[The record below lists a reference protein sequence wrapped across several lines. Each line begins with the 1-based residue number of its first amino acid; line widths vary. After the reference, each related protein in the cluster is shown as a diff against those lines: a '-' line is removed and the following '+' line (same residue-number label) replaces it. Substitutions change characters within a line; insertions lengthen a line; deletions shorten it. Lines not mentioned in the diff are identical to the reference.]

1 MPRRQQQPYPA
12 DEFGFYYFQRN
23 RFAANILAAHC
34 QLAVQCR
41 NTTISSI
48 MVNFEHVNTN
58 KNTALWWFGT
68 VCNFCTQVL
77 QTITTRNRNTCWPT
91 SSQMILTNNCNK
103 QKLHNP
109 HHSGDIT
116 DLRSQI
122 SLPLSVPWA
131 SAVAASAVLYA
142 AATIMHR
149 CYDQLNYK
157 ALHCPNI
164 CSKCRNLNLST
175 YRQWC
180 SMAIRAPCCW
190 HFDKGILPLTLKP
203 LLYLF
208 THRASLPC
216 SLSELTR
223 SNEKKVAHRQTH
235 QRLLLVNLD
244 WLPAYLT
251 IESHS
256 FAFLNQTEPFKN
268 LGGNHKFEN
277 WDKERAT
284 NASRPFSKC
293 SPMEPLVG
301 ETLKA
306 EAGEVIV
313 MLGAPSGHQ
322 RSNSTPSGCSAG
334 HRHSGQQIE
343 STLWPH
349 KPNCSK

>member
-1 MPRRQQQPYPA
+1 MVLDSVQFVHSSFA
-12 DEFGFYYFQRN
+12 DNYNKKQKYLSTY
-23 RFAANILAAHC
+23 I
-34 QLAVQCR
+34 
-41 NTTISSI
+41 ISDD
-48 MVNFEHVNTN
+48 
-58 KNTALWWFGT
+58 
-68 VCNFCTQVL
+68 
-77 QTITTRNRNTCWPT
+77 P
-91 SSQMILTNNCNK
+91 NK
-103 QKLHNP
+103 QLQQTEIAP
-109 HHSGDIT
+109 
-116 DLRSQI
+116 LRWYHWSQI

-190 HFDKGILPLTLKP
+190 HFDKGMLPLTLKP

-256 FAFLNQTEPFKN
+256 FAFPQPNQK
-268 LGGNHKFEN
+268 LGWESQVWRLRQGKGYKCEQALYQMQSDGTTCWGNVE
-277 WDKERAT
+277 
-284 NASRPFSKC
+284 SRS
-293 SPMEPLVG
+293 
-301 ETLKA
+301 
-306 EAGEVIV
+306 
-313 MLGAPSGHQ
+313 
-322 RSNSTPSGCSAG
+322 RWG
-334 HRHSGQQIE
+334 HRDVGSFLWPPASEFHSLWLLSGP
-343 STLWPH
+343 STLWSADW
-349 KPNCSK
+349 KYTLASQAKLFEINTIEMYLAKMSNE